1 MERNIGK
8 KIGKRKNERSK
19 YLKGNR
25 EIIVFLLPKRILYVQ
40 AVKYVLDY
48 YYYYF
53 IEIHG
58 IYGIYCILAHV
69 KDLKITSKAVYCL
82 LFPNPVHYTHIT
94 ISDRKYEI
102 TKHPFQAS
110 FQSTS
115 NSFLSQYN

>member
-69 KDLKITSKAVYCL
+69 KELKITSKAVYYL
-82 LFPNPVHYTHIT
+82 LFPNPLHPYH
-94 ISDRKYEI
+94 DFWYEI
-102 TKHPFQAS
+102 RNNK
-110 FQSTS
+110 TS
-115 NSFLSQYN
+115 VSSMVSEHFKFLPILI